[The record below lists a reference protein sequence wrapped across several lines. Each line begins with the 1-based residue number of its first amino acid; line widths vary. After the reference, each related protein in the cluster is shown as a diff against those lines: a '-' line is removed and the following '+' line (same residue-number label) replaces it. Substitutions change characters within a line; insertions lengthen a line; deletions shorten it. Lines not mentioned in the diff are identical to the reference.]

1 MLYRPLTVCHEVQCN
16 LLLKYLSGD
25 VGEADEYGAQ
35 PPESPSHPLDEN
47 PFDQQS
53 TQLILIVEQQT
64 RQQVLGKQAGSIA
77 GGTALSSQAADIAN
91 VKLQQAETLIQHL
104 QR

>member
-1 MLYRPLTVCHEVQCN
+1 M
-16 LLLKYLSGD
+16 SGD
-25 VGEADEYGAQ
+25 AGEADEYSAQ

-47 PFDQQS
+47 LFDQQS
-53 TQLILIVEQQT
+53 THLILIIEQQT
-64 RQQVLGKQAGSIA
+64 RQQVLGKQAGSPA
-77 GGTALSSQAADIAN
+77 NGTALSSQAADIPT

>member
-1 MLYRPLTVCHEVQCN
+1 MECSVICYGQS
-16 LLLKYLSGD
+16 LSGD
-25 VGEADEYGAQ
+25 AGEADEYDAQ

-53 TQLILIVEQQT
+53 TQLILMVEQQT
-64 RQQVLGKQAGSIA
+64 LQQVLGRQAGSIA
-77 GGTALSSQAADIAN
+77 KGTALSSQAAHIVS